1 MTHSGGLAGAREQC
15 GPRPMAIWVI
25 LKYGIFGRPPGNQQA
40 HVRRRDFKDLLSSQL
55 TGA

>member
-15 GPRPMAIWVI
+15 GPRPMAMWVI